1 MLLLIN
7 KRLVKLK
14 QVISRV
20 DEDAF
25 VVIHDV
31 RDVLGGGFKA
41 SLKGERINSFTFF
54 ILTKM

>member
-1 MLLLIN
+1 
-7 KRLVKLK
+7 
-14 QVISRV
+14 V

-41 SLKGERINSFTFF
+41 S
-54 ILTKM
+54 